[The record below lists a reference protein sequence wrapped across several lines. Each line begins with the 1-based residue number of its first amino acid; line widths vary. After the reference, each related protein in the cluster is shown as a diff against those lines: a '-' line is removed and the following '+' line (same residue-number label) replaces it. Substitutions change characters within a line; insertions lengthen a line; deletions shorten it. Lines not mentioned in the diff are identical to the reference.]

1 MVHSHLTA
9 TEKALRA
16 FVYRERG
23 TRSPLTENEKQ
34 ETRLGSIEDEIWS
47 SFSFCKPTWEGVGA
61 FLGVGPHE
69 SSRNPV
75 IDVFASNHTLS
86 FVSVGK
92 PVINT
97 VEDVKRDFYQNFEHM
112 VREKLSNGPFTTTR
126 IDVPKEQTLPV
137 ETCVYRL
144 TWPGKSNQIHEK
156 SAMIG
161 LFREPGSIKVSQW
174 DVPMDEWN
182 LPVDESTRDLQR
194 SISKYVSRILLSK
207 NVVIFQL
214 PLQSTRAILLVEA
227 DMCHKQ
233 SDMPII
239 TTALT
244 SSCSTHTICLLFR
257 SAQIA
262 ENNSKAQRLTS
273 TTA

>member
-1 MVHSHLTA
+1 MARILESSNSSATLSVTALDLLPPALEILGLEISFIWRPSPKMSSCPMQRSLPSPRSPHTSSQTQMVRSHLTA

-23 TRSPLTENEKQ
+23 TRSPLAQNEKR

-47 SFSFCKPTWEGVGA
+47 SFSFCKPTWGGIGA

-137 ETCVYRL
+137 ENCVYRL

-194 SISKYVSRILLSK
+194 SISK
-207 NVVIFQL
+207 
-214 PLQSTRAILLVEA
+214 
-227 DMCHKQ
+227 
-233 SDMPII
+233 
-239 TTALT
+239 
-244 SSCSTHTICLLFR
+244 
-257 SAQIA
+257 
-262 ENNSKAQRLTS
+262 
-273 TTA
+273 

>member
-1 MVHSHLTA
+1 MMSSCPMQRSLPPPRLPRTPSQTQMVHSHLTA

-23 TRSPLTENEKQ
+23 TRSPLTKNENQ

-47 SFSFCKPTWEGVGA
+47 SFSFCKPTWEGIGA

-75 IDVFASNHTLS
+75 IDFFASNHTLS

-137 ETCVYRL
+137 ENCVYRL

-182 LPVDESTRDLQR
+182 QPVDESTRDLQR
-194 SISKYVSRILLSK
+194 SISK
-207 NVVIFQL
+207 
-214 PLQSTRAILLVEA
+214 
-227 DMCHKQ
+227 
-233 SDMPII
+233 
-239 TTALT
+239 
-244 SSCSTHTICLLFR
+244 
-257 SAQIA
+257 
-262 ENNSKAQRLTS
+262 
-273 TTA
+273 